1 MTETTTTILTC
12 KVAAEPGSGAVD
24 VKSDYTIHFTNKFKS
39 YDVSEGNQSNLCRVR
54 IFGQKVEMTIK
65 GGV

>member
-1 MTETTTTILTC
+1 
-12 KVAAEPGSGAVD
+12 